1 MKEVKPKKKNLIEKA
16 KEEKKKDEEEKIE
29 PKRKFNR
36 RIKSN

>member
-1 MKEVKPKKKNLIEKA
+1 MKEVKPKKKKLVEEA